1 MSFKCSQDQLSIRQA
16 CLAFNVLT
24 ILKLIECSL
33 KIISLWKRHVEIFQR
48 YYSSRSINCIDVLWW
63 SYLIKIDEISK
74 STFHNE
80 RRVWI
85 FWNVVTIIFGEAKKA
100 KFGISQRRQ
109 LTATCGCLRR
119 TGRIPN
125 CSWTRRRAFRRDNQN
140 ITLIHWTHVLSS
152 RI

>member
-1 MSFKCSQDQLSIRQA
+1 MSFKCSQDQLSMRQA

-24 ILKLIECSL
+24 ILKLIECPL

-48 YYSSRSINCIDVLWW
+48 YYSPINCTDVLWW

-74 STFHNE
+74 STFHNKRE
-80 RRVWI
+80 QPFEFSEMLWRLYPARP
-85 FWNVVTIIFGEAKKA
+85 K
-100 KFGISQRRQ
+100 KFGICQRRQ
-109 LTATCGCLRR
+109 LMATCGCLRR

-125 CSWTRRRAFRRDNQN
+125 CSWTRRRAFRRDDQN
-140 ITLIHWTHVLSS
+140 IMLIHWTHVFSS